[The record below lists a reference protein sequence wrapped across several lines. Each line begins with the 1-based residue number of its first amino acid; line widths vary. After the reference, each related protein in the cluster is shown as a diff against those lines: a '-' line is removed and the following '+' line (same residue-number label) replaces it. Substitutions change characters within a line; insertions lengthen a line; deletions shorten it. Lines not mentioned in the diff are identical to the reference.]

1 MRETPSRQAQEPRAE
16 EAVHEEHDYSGEALV
31 LTEHREIAVEVVL
44 RGYFEPIDGRYH
56 WYGRLRPND
65 EITELAAS
73 RKVQVVLRT
82 PAGEAVGT
90 LSEPDPWD
98 RYRVLGVG
106 RPPFLIDT
114 SLTDT
119 SPVDTS
125 PTDMSPVDAGPEE
138 TAPDSSGPNST
149 GPEPVG

>member
-16 EAVHEEHDYSGEALV
+16 EAAHEEHDYSGEALV

-90 LSEPDPWD
+90 LSEPDPWG

-106 RPPFLIDT
+106 RPPFPV
-114 SLTDT
+114 DT
-119 SPVDTS
+119 SPVDTNPDETS
-125 PTDMSPVDAGPEE
+125 PGEANSLDAGPEE
-138 TAPDSSGPNST
+138 TASNSSGPNST